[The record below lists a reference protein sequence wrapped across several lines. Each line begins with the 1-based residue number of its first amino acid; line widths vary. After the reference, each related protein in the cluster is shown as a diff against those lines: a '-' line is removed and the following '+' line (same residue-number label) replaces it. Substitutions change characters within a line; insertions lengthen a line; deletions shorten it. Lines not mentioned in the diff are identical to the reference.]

1 MNENENKALFNEDNG
16 EKVQPDGIDEAPV
29 QQSEAASEFSAELWQ
44 NEAADKA
51 FTEAEAEN
59 KENEP
64 PVFSQAQPEK
74 INEDSA
80 VAGEMSAD
88 QENNAAEEA
97 YSEPFSEQQE
107 PERAAPEEPAF
118 NPYAPKNPYPEHI
131 NQPGVNPSYGQYVG
145 SQRPNGNGGFPTNYA
160 YNNQGYYQSPPKNN
174 SGGGKKAAV
183 TIVVIC
189 VVVALIA
196 LASSFFG
203 GKEKPQTSTTT
214 APHSAIPTETTA
226 STTIPPVT
234 TTQPSSTQSTT
245 TEAQQNAVTTTA
257 PTTSATTAA
266 DSTTQVA
273 NSIWVAEKV
282 RPSVVGVLAYQ
293 QGELAGEGSG
303 VLMSESEDGSGTYIV
318 TCAHV
323 INEPGCEF
331 AILLLDGS
339 SYEAEVVAL
348 DERTDIGVLKVK
360 ETGLPLA
367 EFGDSASL
375 KVGEPIYAIGNP
387 GGSEYFG
394 SITNGIVAAID
405 RSISATYTM
414 TCIQHN
420 AAINPGNSGGALV
433 NTAGQVIGINS
444 SKIAK
449 TDYEGMGFAVP
460 SAIFASVVDSLI
472 KYGYVPNRP
481 ELGIKYA
488 AVSDYQLY
496 SIIVSIKGLP
506 KGSIVIADI
515 PEGSALT
522 GTGAQVGDLII
533 AVNGKKMDSS
543 DVLLDLIDTGAV
555 GDTLTLTLCRI
566 NDRNYETSTFDVTV
580 TLVENKGSATTT
592 TQAATLPQQDNY
604 GDFEDFFGDF
614 FGW

>member
-1 MNENENKALFNEDNG
+1 MSENENKDLLFGENEEPAEADEAVKENDAVLPEDVEEVKDAESEPFIPVKEYEAEPAG
-16 EKVQPDGIDEAPV
+16 ADEEVQPEEI
-29 QQSEAASEFSAELWQ
+29 S
-44 NEAADKA
+44 
-51 FTEAEAEN
+51 AEAE
-59 KENEP
+59 EES
-64 PVFSQAQPEK
+64 V
-74 INEDSA
+74 DSS
-80 VAGEMSAD
+80 E
-88 QENNAAEEA
+88 AEEDK
-97 YSEPFSEQQE
+97 QE
-107 PERAAPEEPAF
+107 PYSQNEEDAF
-118 NPYAPKNPYPEHI
+118 NPYAPKNNVSDE
-131 NQPGVNPSYGQYVG
+131 GVSPSY
-145 SQRPNGNGGFPTNYA
+145 SQSVNSHTSSANGGYPTNYG
-160 YNNQGYYQSPPKNN
+160 YNNQGYNQSGYYHTPENN
-174 SGGGKKAAV
+174 GNKGGKKAIIAAV
-183 TIVVIC
+183 IIC
-189 VVVALIA
+189 IAVAAIALI
-196 LASSFFG
+196 SSFFG
-203 GKEKPQTSTTT
+203 DDIKGQPNTTTT
-214 APHSAIPTETTA
+214 APHSAIPTETTQP
-226 STTIPPVT
+226 TTAPSVPDT
-234 TTQPSSTQSTT
+234 TTQQLQGSTELQ
-245 TEAQQNAVTTTA
+245 TTA
-257 PTTSATTAA
+257 PTTQSSSQTTEQTTSQTTTRPAT
-266 DSTTQVA
+266 QQQI

-293 QGELAGEGSG
+293 KGELAGEGSG
-303 VLMSESEDGSGTYIV
+303 VLMNEDEGGSCTYVV

-331 AILLLDGS
+331 AILLLDGT

-360 ETGLPLA
+360 ATGLPLA
-367 EFGDSASL
+367 EFGDSSSL

-394 SITNGIVAAID
+394 SITNGIVASID

-506 KGSIVIADI
+506 KGSIVIAEI
-515 PEGSALT
+515 PEGSALAN
-522 GTGAQVGDLII
+522 TGAQVGDLII
-533 AVNGKKMDSS
+533 AVNGKKMDTS

-592 TQAATLPQQDNY
+592 TQEPTLPQQ
-604 GDFEDFFGDF
+604 GGIEDFDDFFGGF